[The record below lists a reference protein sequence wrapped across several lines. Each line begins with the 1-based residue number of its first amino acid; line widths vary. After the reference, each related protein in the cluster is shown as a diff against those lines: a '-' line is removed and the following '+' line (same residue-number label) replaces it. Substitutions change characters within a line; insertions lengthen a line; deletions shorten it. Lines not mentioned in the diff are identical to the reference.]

1 MIPKSGNRF
10 SEKIM
15 RRQKSMIPK
24 KPAPNLI
31 RGGDRFSKKIMLK
44 QESQAPAGPAVA
56 STGASLRAGR
66 AGIGRQTCFVASTM

>member
-1 MIPKSGNRF
+1 MIPKSRDRF

-15 RRQKSMIPK
+15 LRQKSMIPK
-24 KPAPNLI
+24 SGNW
-31 RGGDRFSKKIMLK
+31 FSEKIILK